1 MSLIDICVKRP
12 VFATM
17 LIVSLVVTGLASFR
31 ELGLDAFPKVDMP
44 TVTITT
50 RLEGA
55 SPEEIESNITKRIEE
70 AVNTINGIDEL
81 RSTTI
86 EGQSQVFV
94 TFVLERNID
103 EAAND
108 VREKVGT
115 VVSTFPQGTEAPA
128 IEKFDPDSAPIVAIV
143 VSGKRSAREITE
155 LADKKI
161 KRQLE
166 TVKDIGAVT
175 LVGDRKREIQIV
187 VNPHRLE
194 AYNLSIQQVK
204 AAVQRQN
211 VEVPGGNITWQMRE
225 QGLRT
230 LGRIERAADWSDL
243 IVADYK
249 GAPVRIRDIG
259 SALDGEEEPRTLS
272 RLDGKSAVSLLVQK
286 QSGTNTVAVV
296 ERVKAKL
303 QEIKQTLPPDIEFQA
318 VRDVSRFIK
327 RSIAEVQEHLML
339 GGLLASLIVAFF
351 IGRLMRWEQIVL
363 GALLAGLTLA
373 FFYGDPE
380 LLFTVVIGSIAVT
393 VVLFLSTARLR
404 PAFIAAI
411 SIPASIIATFTIMR
425 IAGFTLNNLTMLG
438 LSLSTGIV
446 IDDAIIV
453 LENIFRH
460 IEEEHRPPM
469 EAAVTGAKEI
479 VLAVM
484 ATTLSLVVIFLPV
497 AFMGGLVGR
506 FWNSFGLTATFA
518 ILVSLL
524 VAFTL
529 TPMLSARMLQHSHP
543 TQGSKTTR
551 VYAFLERH
559 YDRLMVWC
567 LNHRAVVLLLA
578 VLLLLSTI
586 LIGRQMKP
594 DFVVDDDMS
603 EFEVI
608 VETPPG
614 SSLDR
619 SDGILQRLEADLKT
633 IPEVEHLFTS
643 IGVQGKDRA
652 NITDASIYVGLKH
665 LRERT
670 RSQQAI
676 MQEVRQMFRTY
687 PDLRISVQQI
697 GLISGGGFK
706 QTPFNLVL
714 RGPDLQQLD
723 GYAQALIKRL
733 SAIPG
738 FVDVDTSQAQRRP
751 EVQVQIDRQKA
762 SDLGIRAEDVAL
774 TLRTMVGGEKVGF
787 YREGGEQYDVRLRL
801 KDDYRKD
808 ASVIS
813 ALTVPAAANRLVK
826 LNNMVS
832 LNSGRAPA
840 QIDRYAQER
849 QITVQ
854 ANLYR
859 MALGE
864 ATAQADAAIKAVTMS
879 PGYTTAYLGRGK
891 LMAEAF
897 YNFAIAF
904 VLSLAFIYIV
914 LAAQFESFIHP
925 ITIMVSMFLSI
936 PFGLVSLLIA
946 GQTLNIYSVMG
957 LFLLMGVVKKNA
969 ILQVDFTNVLRAR
982 GKPRYEAQL
991 EADRARLRPILMTTL
1006 AIIAGMLPVALGKGD
1021 GAASR
1026 ASLATAVVGGQ
1037 TLCLLI
1043 TLLVTPVIYSYFDD
1057 LRGLRIVSWLYEVRL
1072 WAWLR
1077 AKPAS
1082 GLSPHPDPLPR
1093 EERGL
1098 KHNILS
1104 TVWERIKV
1112 RGQRDGSG

>member
-1 MSLIDICVKRP
+1 
-12 VFATM
+12 
-17 LIVSLVVTGLASFR
+17 
-31 ELGLDAFPKVDMP
+31 
-44 TVTITT
+44 
-50 RLEGA
+50 
-55 SPEEIESNITKRIEE
+55 
-70 AVNTINGIDEL
+70 
-81 RSTTI
+81 
-86 EGQSQVFV
+86 
-94 TFVLERNID
+94 
-103 EAAND
+103 
-108 VREKVGT
+108 
-115 VVSTFPQGTEAPA
+115 
-128 IEKFDPDSAPIVAIV
+128 
-143 VSGKRSAREITE
+143 
-155 LADKKI
+155 
-161 KRQLE
+161 
-166 TVKDIGAVT
+166 
-175 LVGDRKREIQIV
+175 
-187 VNPHRLE
+187 
-194 AYNLSIQQVK
+194 K

-211 VEVPGGNITWQMRE
+211 AEVPGGNITWQTRE

-230 LGRIERAADWSDL
+230 LGRIERASDFSDL

-272 RLDGKSAVSLLVQK
+272 RLNGSNAVSLLIQK

-303 QEIKQTLPPDIEFQA
+303 QEIKQTVPPDVEFQV
-318 VRDVSRFIK
+318 VRDMSRFIK

-351 IGRLMRWEQIVL
+351 IGRLVRREQAAL
-363 GALLAGLTLA
+363 GALLAGLALA

-380 LLFTVVIGSIAVT
+380 LLLAVVVGSIAVT
-393 VVLFLSTARLR
+393 LVLFLFVPRLR

-460 IEEEHRPPM
+460 IEEERRPPM
-469 EAAVTGAKEI
+469 EAAVSGAKEI

-484 ATTLSLVVIFLPV
+484 ATTISLVVIFLPV

-529 TPMLSARMLQHSHP
+529 TPMLSARMLQSEQVGVGHAGGTRP
-543 TQGSKTTR
+543 DRGSKVTGF
-551 VYAFLERH
+551 YALLEH
-559 YDRLMVWC
+559 NYDRLLVWC
-567 LNHRAVVLLLA
+567 LNHRAAVLLLA
-578 VLLLLSTI
+578 GVLLCSTI
-586 LIGRQMKP
+586 LIGKQMKP

-619 SDGILQRLEADLKT
+619 SDGILRRLEADLKT
-633 IPEVEHLFTS
+633 VPEVEHLFTT
-643 IGVQGKDRA
+643 IGVRGKDRA
-652 NITDASIYVGLKH
+652 NITDASIYVGLRH
-665 LRERT
+665 LRQRK

-697 GLISGGGFK
+697 SLISGGGFK

-733 SAIPG
+733 SAIHG

-751 EVQVQIDRQKA
+751 EVQVRIDRQKA
-762 SDLGIRAEDVAL
+762 SDLGIRAEDIAL

-813 ALTVPAAANRLVK
+813 TLTVPAASGRLVK
-826 LNNMVS
+826 LNNVVT

-840 QIDRYAQER
+840 EIDRYAQER

-854 ANLYR
+854 ANLYE

-864 ATAQADAAIKAVTMS
+864 ATAHADAAVQAIGMPS
-879 PGYTTAYLGRGK
+879 DYSTAYLGRGK

-904 VLSLAFIYIV
+904 VLSIAFIYMV

-936 PFGLVSLLIA
+936 PFGLVSLLAA

-982 GKPRYEAQL
+982 GKPRDEAQL
-991 EADRARLRPILMTTL
+991 EADRARFRPILMTTL

-1057 LRGLRIVSWLYEVRL
+1057 LRGLRVISWLYEFRL

-1077 AKPAS
+1077 PKPAPA
-1082 GLSPHPDPLPR
+1082 LSR
-1093 EERGL
+1093 
-1098 KHNILS
+1098 
-1104 TVWERIKV
+1104 
-1112 RGQRDGSG
+1112 QRDGSE

>member
-1 MSLIDICVKRP
+1 MSLIEICVRRP

-17 LIVSLVVTGLASFR
+17 LIVSLVVMGLASFR
-31 ELGLDAFPKVDMP
+31 ELGLDVFPKVDLP
-44 TVTITT
+44 TVTVTT

-55 SPEEIESNITKRIEE
+55 SPEEIESTITKRIEE

-81 RSTTI
+81 RSTTL

-115 VVSTFPQGTEAPA
+115 VLSEFPQGTEAPA
-128 IEKFDPDSAPIVAIV
+128 IEKFDPDSSPIMAIV

-155 LADKKI
+155 LADKRI

-175 LVGDRKREIQIV
+175 LVGERKREIQLF

-194 AYNLSIQQVK
+194 AFNLSIQQVK
-204 AAVQRQN
+204 QAVQRQN
-211 VEVPGGNITWQMRE
+211 VEVPGGNITWQARE
-225 QGLRT
+225 EGLRT
-230 LGRIERAADWSDL
+230 LGRIERASDFNDL

-249 GAPVRIRDIG
+249 GAPARIRDIG
-259 SALDGEEEPRTLS
+259 YAADGEEEPRTLS
-272 RLDGKSAVSLLVQK
+272 RLDGRGAVSLLVQK

-296 ERVKAKL
+296 DRVKAKL
-303 QEIKQTLPPDIEFQA
+303 QEIKQTLPPDVEFQV
-318 VRDVSRFIK
+318 VRDLSRFIK
-327 RSIAEVQEHLML
+327 RSIAEVEEHLLL

-351 IGRLMRWEQIVL
+351 IGRLTRREQIVL
-363 GALLAGLTLA
+363 GALLAGLALA
-373 FFYGDPE
+373 FYHGDPG
-380 LLFTVVIGSIAVT
+380 LLLKVVVGAIAVT
-393 VVLFLSTARLR
+393 LFLFLSTPRLR

-425 IAGFTLNNLTMLG
+425 MAGFTLNNLTMLG

-460 IEEEHRPPM
+460 IEEEGRPPR
-469 EAAVTGAKEI
+469 EAAVTGANEI

-518 ILVSLL
+518 IMVSLL

-529 TPMLSARMLQHSHP
+529 TPMLGARMLKSAAQGGEGVGHRHGAGSHA
-543 TQGSKTTR
+543 TGLHR
-551 VYAFLERH
+551 LVERG
-559 YDRLMVWC
+559 YERLLVWC
-567 LNHRAVVLLLA
+567 LQHRLTVLLLSGLVFA
-578 VLLLLSTI
+578 STVLI
-586 LIGRQMKP
+586 ARQMKP

-614 SSLDR
+614 SSLER
-619 SDGILQRLEADLKT
+619 SDLSLRRLEADLRT
-633 IPEVEHLFTS
+633 IPEVEHLFTT
-643 IGVQGKDRA
+643 IGVKGKNRA
-652 NITDASIYVGLKH
+652 NVTDGSIYVGLKP
-665 LRERT
+665 LRERR
-670 RSQQAI
+670 RSQQEI
-676 MQEVRQMFRTY
+676 MQEVRQRFTAY
-687 PDLRISVQQI
+687 PELRVSAQQVN
-697 GLISGGGFK
+697 LISGGGFK

-714 RGPDLQQLD
+714 RGPDLQKLD
-723 GYAQALIKRL
+723 EYSQALVKRL
-733 SAIPG
+733 SAVPG
-738 FVDVDTSQAQRRP
+738 LVDVDTSQAQRRP
-751 EVQVQIDRQKA
+751 ELQVSIDRKKA
-762 SDLGIRAEDVAL
+762 SDLGIRAEDIASAL
-774 TLRTMVGGEKVGF
+774 RIMVGGEKVGF

-801 KDDYRKD
+801 VEEHRKD
-808 ASVIS
+808 ATVIS
-813 ALTVPAAANRLVK
+813 ELTVPAANGRLVK
-826 LNNMVS
+826 LNNLVT
-832 LNSGRAPA
+832 LNAGRGPA

-854 ANLYR
+854 ANLFR
-859 MALGE
+859 VALGE
-864 ATAQADAAIKAVTMS
+864 ATSQADAAVKELALP
-879 PGYTTAYLGRGK
+879 PGYGTAYLGRGK

-904 VLSLAFIYIV
+904 ILSIIFIYMV

-925 ITIMVSMFLSI
+925 VTIMASMFLSL
-936 PFGLVSLLIA
+936 PFGLVSLMVA
-946 GQTLNIYSVMG
+946 GKTLNIYSIMG

-982 GKPRYEAQL
+982 GMPRYEAQL

-1037 TLCLLI
+1037 ALCLLI

-1057 LRGLRIVSWLYEVRL
+1057 LRGIKVFSWLYEFRL
-1072 WAWLR
+1072 WAWVKSR
-1077 AKPAS
+1077 ALPVGSRVANSRSPS
-1082 GLSPHPDPLPR
+1082 G
-1093 EERGL
+1093 
-1098 KHNILS
+1098 
-1104 TVWERIKV
+1104 
-1112 RGQRDGSG
+1112 GSS

>member
-1 MSLIDICVKRP
+1 MSLIEICVKRP

-17 LIVSLVVTGLASFR
+17 LIVSLVVMGLASFR
-31 ELGLDAFPKVDMP
+31 ELGLDVFPKVDLP
-44 TVTITT
+44 TVTVTT

-55 SPEEIESNITKRIEE
+55 SPEEIESTITKRIEE

-94 TFVLERNID
+94 TFVLDRKID

-115 VVSTFPQGTEAPA
+115 VVSEFPQGAEAPA
-128 IEKFDPDSAPIVAIV
+128 IEKFDPDSTPIMAIV

-155 LADKKI
+155 LADKRI

-175 LVGDRKREIQIV
+175 LVGERKREVQLF

-204 AAVQRQN
+204 QAVQRQN
-211 VEVPGGNITWQMRE
+211 VEVPGGNITWQTRE
-225 QGLRT
+225 EGLRT
-230 LGRIERAADWSDL
+230 LGRIERASDFNDL

-259 SALDGEEEPRTLS
+259 YALDGEEEPRTLS
-272 RLDGKSAVSLLVQK
+272 RLDGRSAVSLLVQK

-296 ERVKAKL
+296 DRAKAKL
-303 QEIKQTLPPDIEFQA
+303 LEIKQNLPPDVEFQV
-318 VRDVSRFIK
+318 VRDLSRFIK
-327 RSIAEVQEHLML
+327 RSILEVEEHLLL

-351 IGRLMRWEQIVL
+351 IGRLTRQEQIVL
-363 GALLAGLTLA
+363 GVLLAGLAVA
-373 FFYGDPE
+373 FFHGDPA
-380 LLFTVVIGSIAVT
+380 LLLKVVIGSIAVT
-393 VVLFLSTARLR
+393 VILFLTVPRLR

-425 IAGFTLNNLTMLG
+425 VAGFTLNNLTMLG

-460 IEEEHRPPM
+460 VEEEGRPPM

-518 ILVSLL
+518 IMVSLL

-529 TPMLSARMLQHSHP
+529 TPMLSARMLKSDAQGGGDVERQHGA
-543 TQGSKTTR
+543 GSRATGL
-551 VYAFLERH
+551 YGLMERG
-559 YDRLMVWC
+559 YERLLIWC
-567 LNHRAVVLLLA
+567 LRHRLLVLLLSLLVFLSS
-578 VLLLLSTI
+578 VLLA
-586 LIGRQMKP
+586 RQMKP

-614 SSLDR
+614 SSLER
-619 SDGILQRLEADLKT
+619 SDQALQRLEADLKT
-633 IPEVEHLFTS
+633 IPEVEHLFTT
-643 IGVQGKDRA
+643 IGVKGKNRA
-652 NITDASIYVGLKH
+652 NVTDGSIYVGLKP
-665 LRERT
+665 LRGRT
-670 RSQQAI
+670 RSQQEI
-676 MQEVRQMFRTY
+676 MQQVRQMFKKY
-687 PDLRISVQQI
+687 PDLRVSAQQI
-697 GLISGGGFK
+697 NLISGGGFK

-714 RGPDLQQLD
+714 RGPDLQKLD
-723 GYAQALIKRL
+723 EYTQTLVKRL
-733 SAIPG
+733 SAVPG
-738 FVDVDTSQAQRRP
+738 LVDVDTSQAQRRP
-751 EVQVQIDRQKA
+751 ELQVWIDRKKA
-762 SDLGIRAEDVAL
+762 SDLGIRAEDIAS

-801 KDDYRKD
+801 VEEHRKD
-808 ASVIS
+808 ATVIS
-813 ALTVPAAANRLVK
+813 ELTVPAANGRLVK
-826 LNNMVS
+826 MNNLVTLNA
-832 LNSGRAPA
+832 GRAPA

-854 ANLYR
+854 ANLFR
-859 MALGE
+859 IALGE
-864 ATAQADAAIKAVTMS
+864 ATSQANAAVKELALP
-879 PGYTTAYLGRGK
+879 PGYGTAYLGRGK

-904 VLSLAFIYIV
+904 VLSIIFIYMV

-925 ITIMVSMFLSI
+925 VTIMASMFLSL
-936 PFGLVSLLIA
+936 PFGLVSLMVA
-946 GQTLNIYSVMG
+946 GMTLNIYSIMG

-982 GKPRYEAQL
+982 GMPRYEAQL

-1037 TLCLLI
+1037 ALCLLI

-1057 LRGLRIVSWLYEVRL
+1057 LRGIRVVSWLYQFRL
-1072 WAWLR
+1072 WAWVRSR
-1077 AKPAS
+1077 ALPAGSKVATGRSPS
-1082 GLSPHPDPLPR
+1082 G
-1093 EERGL
+1093 
-1098 KHNILS
+1098 
-1104 TVWERIKV
+1104 
-1112 RGQRDGSG
+1112 GSS

>member
-1 MSLIDICVKRP
+1 MSLIEICVKRP

-17 LIVSLVVTGLASFR
+17 LIVSLVVMGLASFR
-31 ELGLDAFPKVDMP
+31 ELGLDVFPKVDLP

-50 RLEGA
+50 KLEGA

-81 RSTTI
+81 RSTTV
-86 EGQSQVFV
+86 EGLSKVFV

-115 VVSTFPQGTEAPA
+115 VVSEFPQGTDAPA
-128 IEKFDPDSAPIVAIV
+128 IEKFDPDSAPIMAIV
-143 VSGKRSAREITE
+143 VSGKRSPREITE
-155 LADKKI
+155 LADKQI

-175 LVGDRKREIQIV
+175 LVGDRKREIQLFV
-187 VNPHRLE
+187 DPHRLE
-194 AYNLSIQQVK
+194 AYNLSIQQIK
-204 AAVQRQN
+204 QAVQRQN
-211 VEVPGGNITWQMRE
+211 VEVPGGNITWQSRE
-225 QGLRT
+225 EGLRT
-230 LGRIERAADWSDL
+230 LGRIERAADFNDL
-243 IVADYK
+243 IVADFK
-249 GAPVRIRDIG
+249 GAPVRIKDIG
-259 SALDGEEEPRTLS
+259 SAVDGEEEPRTLA
-272 RLDGKSAVSLLVQK
+272 RLDGRSAISLLVQK

-296 ERVKAKL
+296 DRVKGKL
-303 QEIKQTLPPDIEFQA
+303 QEIKRTLPPDVEFQV
-318 VRDVSRFIK
+318 VRDLSRFIK
-327 RSIAEVQEHLML
+327 RSILEVEEHLML

-351 IGRLMRWEQIVL
+351 IGRLTRREQVVL
-363 GALLAGLTLA
+363 GALLAGLALA
-373 FFYGDPE
+373 FFYGDSE
-380 LLFTVVIGSIAVT
+380 LLLQVVVVSIAIT
-393 VVLFLSTARLR
+393 LVLFLFVPRLR

-425 IAGFTLNNLTMLG
+425 MAGFTLNNLTMLG

-460 IEEEHRPPM
+460 IEEEGRPPM

-518 ILVSLL
+518 IMVSLL

-529 TPMLSARMLQHSHP
+529 TPMLSARMLKSEKIGGGHGGGPHGH
-543 TQGSKTTR
+543 GSKATGL
-551 VYAFLERH
+551 YAVLESG
-559 YDRLMVWC
+559 YDRLLVWC
-567 LNHRAVVLLLA
+567 LNHRPA
-578 VLLLLSTI
+578 VLLLSLGLLLSTVF
-586 LIGRQMKP
+586 IGRQMKP

-614 SSLDR
+614 SSLPR
-619 SDGILQRLEADLKT
+619 SDQIMQRLEGDLRT
-633 IPEVEHLFTS
+633 IPEVVHLFTT
-643 IGVQGKDRA
+643 IGVRGKDRA

-665 LRERT
+665 LRQRK
-670 RSQQAI
+670 RSQQMI
-676 MQEVRQMFRTY
+676 MQEVRQTLKKY
-687 PDLRISVQQI
+687 PDLRVSVQQI
-697 GLISGGGFK
+697 SLISGGGFK

-714 RGPDLQQLD
+714 RGPDLQRLD

-733 SAIPG
+733 TAVPG

-751 EVQVQIDRQKA
+751 EVQVWIDRKKA
-762 SDLGIRAEDVAL
+762 SDLGIRAEDIAL
-774 TLRTMVGGEKVGF
+774 ALRTMVGGEKVGF

-801 KDDYRKD
+801 MDDYRKD

-813 ALTVPAAANRLVK
+813 ALTVPAANGRLVK
-826 LNNMVS
+826 LNNVVT
-832 LNSGRAPA
+832 LNPGRAPA

-854 ANLYR
+854 ANLFR

-864 ATAQADAAIKAVTMS
+864 ATAEADAAVKALALPS
-879 PGYTTAYLGRGK
+879 GYGTAYLGRGK

-904 VLSLAFIYIV
+904 ILSLLFIYMV

-925 ITIMVSMFLSI
+925 VTIMVSMFLSI
-936 PFGLVSLLIA
+936 PFGLVSLLAA
-946 GQTLNIYSVMG
+946 GQTLNIYSIMG

-982 GKPRYEAQL
+982 GRPRYEAQL

-1057 LRGLRIVSWLYEVRL
+1057 LRGLRVVSWLYEFRL
-1072 WAWLR
+1072 WSWLR
-1077 AKPAS
+1077 ARAAHGFS
-1082 GLSPHPDPLPR
+1082 
-1093 EERGL
+1093 
-1098 KHNILS
+1098 
-1104 TVWERIKV
+1104 KV
-1112 RGQRDGSG
+1112 ANGRTPSAG

>member
-1 MSLIDICVKRP
+1 MSLINICVKRP

-55 SPEEIESNITKRIEE
+55 SPEEIESNITKRVEE

-94 TFVLERNID
+94 TFVLERKID

-115 VVSTFPQGTEAPA
+115 VVSGFPQGTEAPA
-128 IEKFDPDSAPIVAIV
+128 IEKFDPDAAPIVAIV

-155 LADKKI
+155 FADKKI

-175 LVGDRKREIQIV
+175 LVGDRKREIQLV

-211 VEVPGGNITWQMRE
+211 VEIPGGNITWQTRE

-249 GAPVRIRDIG
+249 GAPVRIGDIG

-303 QEIKQTLPPDIEFQA
+303 REIKQTLPPDIEFQV

-351 IGRLMRWEQIVL
+351 IGRLMRWEQVVL
-363 GALLAGLTLA
+363 GALLTGLTLA

-380 LLFTVVIGSIAVT
+380 LLLTVVIGSIAVT

-497 AFMGGLVGR
+497 AFTGGLVGR

-529 TPMLSARMLQHSHP
+529 TPMLSARMLRTEEFDEGHGGHRAHD
-543 TQGSKTTR
+543 QGSKTTH
-551 VYAFLERH
+551 VYAFLERN
-559 YDRLMVWC
+559 YDRLLVWC
-567 LNHRAVVLLLA
+567 LSHRAVVLLLT
-578 VLLLLSTI
+578 VLLLLSTV

-619 SDGILQRLEADLKT
+619 SDGILQRLEADLKS

-676 MQEVRQMFRTY
+676 MQEVRQMFMTH

-733 SAIPG
+733 TAIPG

-751 EVQVQIDRQKA
+751 EIQVQIDRKKA

-813 ALTVPAAANRLVK
+813 VLTVPTAASRLVK
-826 LNNMVS
+826 LNNVVT
-832 LNSGRAPA
+832 LNPGRAPA

-854 ANLYR
+854 ANLYQ

-864 ATAQADAAIKAVTMS
+864 ATAQADAATQAVGMS
-879 PGYTTAYLGRGK
+879 PGYSTAYLGRGK

-936 PFGLVSLLIA
+936 PFGLVSLLTA

-1057 LRGLRIVSWLYEVRL
+1057 LRGLRVVSWLYKVRL

-1082 GLSPHPDPLPR
+1082 DLSPHPDPLPIDG
-1093 EERGL
+1093 RG
-1098 KHNILS
+1098 
-1104 TVWERIKV
+1104 E
-1112 RGQRDGSG
+1112 SG

>member
-1 MSLIDICVKRP
+1 MSLIDICVRRP

-17 LIVSLVVTGLASFR
+17 LIVSLVVMGLASFR
-31 ELGLDAFPKVDMP
+31 ELGLDVFPKVDLP

-55 SPEEIESNITKRIEE
+55 SPEEIESQITKKIEE
-70 AVNTINGIDEL
+70 VVNTINGIDEL

-94 TFVLERNID
+94 TFVLERKID

-108 VREKVGT
+108 VREKVSKI
-115 VVSTFPQGTEAPA
+115 VSEFPPGTEAPA
-128 IEKFDPDSAPIVAIV
+128 IEKFDPDSAPVVAIV

-155 LADKKI
+155 IADKRI

-175 LVGDRKREIQIV
+175 LVGDRKREIQLFV
-187 VNPHRLE
+187 DPHRLE

-204 AAVQRQN
+204 QAIQRQN
-211 VEVPGGNITWQMRE
+211 IEVPGGNITWQTRE
-225 QGLRT
+225 EGLRT
-230 LGRIERAADWSDL
+230 LGRIERAADFSDL

-249 GAPVRIRDIG
+249 GAPVRIKDIG
-259 SALDGEEEPRTLS
+259 HALDGEEEPRTLS
-272 RLDGKSAVSLLVQK
+272 RLDGRNAVSLLIQK

-296 ERVKAKL
+296 DRVKAKL
-303 QEIKQTLPPDIEFQA
+303 QEIKEILPPDVEFQV
-318 VRDVSRFIK
+318 VRDLSRFIK
-327 RSIAEVQEHLML
+327 RSIAEVEEHLLL

-351 IGRLMRWEQIVL
+351 IGRLKRQEQIVL
-363 GALLAGLTLA
+363 GVLLVGLTLA
-373 FFYGDPE
+373 FLHGDPG
-380 LLFTVVIGSIAVT
+380 LLLAVVAGSIAVT
-393 VVLFLSTARLR
+393 LALFLFIPRLR

-425 IAGFTLNNLTMLG
+425 MAGFTLNNLTMLG

-460 IEEEHRPPM
+460 IEEEGRSPM

-479 VLAVM
+479 ALAVM

-518 ILVSLL
+518 IMVSLL

-529 TPMLSARMLQHSHP
+529 TPMLSARMLKPEELRGGPGEHRS
-543 TQGSKTTR
+543 GSKATGM
-551 VYAFLERH
+551 YALLERA
-559 YDRLMVWC
+559 YDRLLVWC
-567 LNHRAVVLLLA
+567 LNHRLFVLLLCLG
-578 VLLLLSTI
+578 LLVSTV

-614 SSLDR
+614 SSLAR
-619 SDGILQRLEADLKT
+619 SDQIVQRLETDLRT
-633 IPEVEHLFTS
+633 IPEVVHLFTT
-643 IGVQGKDRA
+643 IGVRGKDRA
-652 NITDASIYVGLKH
+652 NVTDASVYVGLKH

-670 RSQQAI
+670 RSQQQI
-676 MQEVRQMFRTY
+676 MQEVRRMFTRY
-687 PDLRISVQQI
+687 PDLRISAQQI
-697 GLISGGGFK
+697 NLISGGGFRA
-706 QTPFNLVL
+706 TPFNLVL
-714 RGPDLQQLD
+714 RGPDLHRLD

-733 SAIPG
+733 SAVPG

-751 EVQVQIDRQKA
+751 ETQVIIDRKKA
-762 SDLGIRAEDVAL
+762 SDLGINVEDIAL
-774 TLRTMVGGEKVGF
+774 ALRIMVGGEKVSF

-801 KDDYRKD
+801 VQDYRKE
-808 ASVIS
+808 ASVIQE
-813 ALTVPAAANRLVK
+813 LTVPAAAGRLVK
-826 LNNMVS
+826 LSNLVA
-832 LNSGRAPA
+832 LNPGRAPG

-854 ANLYR
+854 ANLFEKP
-859 MALGE
+859 LGE
-864 ATAQADAAIKAVTMS
+864 ATAIANAAVKELRLPT
-879 PGYTTAYLGRGK
+879 GYGTAYLGRGK
-891 LMAEAF
+891 LLAEAF

-904 VLSLAFIYIV
+904 VLSIAFIYMV
-914 LAAQFESFIHP
+914 LAAQFESFVHP
-925 ITIMVSMFLSI
+925 VIIMVSMFLSI
-936 PFGLVSLLIA
+936 PFGLVSLLLA
-946 GQTLNIYSVMG
+946 GKTLNIYSVMG

-969 ILQVDFTNVLRAR
+969 ILQVDFTNVLRSR
-982 GKPRYEAQL
+982 GLPRYEAQL

-1037 TLCLLI
+1037 TLCLLV
-1043 TLLVTPVIYSYFDD
+1043 TLLATPVIYSYFDD
-1057 LRGLRIVSWLYEVRL
+1057 LRGLRVVSWLYEFRLLRWVR
-1072 WAWLR
+1072 AR
-1077 AKPAS
+1077 AAARFSKVANSRTPS
-1082 GLSPHPDPLPR
+1082 GS
-1093 EERGL
+1093 
-1098 KHNILS
+1098 S
-1104 TVWERIKV
+1104 
-1112 RGQRDGSG
+1112 

>member
-1 MSLIDICVKRP
+1 MSLIDICVRRP
-12 VFATM
+12 VFTTM
-17 LIVSLVVTGLASFR
+17 LIVSLVVMGLASFR
-31 ELGLDAFPKVDMP
+31 DLGLDVFPKIDMP
-44 TVTITT
+44 TVTVTT

-94 TFVLERNID
+94 TFVLERKID

-108 VREKVGT
+108 VREKVAA

-128 IEKFDPDSAPIVAIV
+128 IEKFDPDSAPIMAIV

-175 LVGDRKREIQIV
+175 LVGDRKREIQLAV
-187 VNPHRLE
+187 DPRRLE

-204 AAVQRQN
+204 SAVQRQN
-211 VEVPGGNITWQMRE
+211 VEIPGGNITWQARE

-272 RLDGKSAVSLLVQK
+272 RLNGRNAVSLLIQK

-296 ERVKAKL
+296 ERVKARL
-303 QEIKQTLPPDIEFQA
+303 QEIKVTLPPDMQYQV

-327 RSIAEVQEHLML
+327 RSIAEVEEHLML

-351 IGRLMRWEQIVL
+351 IGHLVRWERVAL
-363 GALLAGLTLA
+363 STLLAGLVGV
-373 FFYGDPE
+373 FFYGDST
-380 LLFTVVIGSIAVT
+380 LLHTVVIGSIAVT
-393 VVLFLSTARLR
+393 VLLFLSTARLR
-404 PAFIAAI
+404 AAFIAAI
-411 SIPASIIATFTIMR
+411 AIPASIIATFTMMR

-460 IEEEHRPPM
+460 IEEERRSPM

-529 TPMLSARMLQHSHP
+529 TPMLSARMLKPAARRIEPSGTVGDGHDGHRQHAY
-543 TQGSKTTR
+543 GSKTTHI
-551 VYAFLERH
+551 YAVLERT
-559 YDRLMVWC
+559 YERLLVWC
-567 LNHRAVVLLLA
+567 LNHRTAVLLLA
-578 VLLLLSTI
+578 GLVLLSTV
-586 LIGRQMKP
+586 LIGRQLKP

-608 VETPPG
+608 IETPPG

-619 SDGILQRLEADLKT
+619 SDRILQQLEADLKT
-633 IPEVEHLFTS
+633 IPEVEQLFTT
-643 IGVQGKDRA
+643 IGVRGKDRA
-652 NITDASIYVGLKH
+652 NITDASIYLGLTH

-676 MQEVRQMFRTY
+676 MQEVRQMLRSY

-697 GLISGGGFK
+697 SMISGGGFK

-714 RGPDLQQLD
+714 RGSDLQQLD
-723 GYAQALIKRL
+723 GLAHALIRRL
-733 SAIPG
+733 TAIPG

-751 EVQVQIDRQKA
+751 EVQVWIDRQKA
-762 SDLGIRAEDVAL
+762 SDLGIRAEDIAL
-774 TLRTMVGGEKVGF
+774 ALRTMVGGEKVGF
-787 YREGGEQYDVRLRL
+787 YREGGEQYNVRLRL

-808 ASVIS
+808 VSAIS
-813 ALTVPAAANRLVK
+813 TLTVPAADNRLVK
-826 LNNMVS
+826 LNNVVT
-832 LNSGRAPA
+832 LNQGQAPA
-840 QIDRYAQER
+840 QIDRYGQER

-854 ANLYR
+854 ANLYQ

-864 ATAQADAAIKAVTMS
+864 ATAQADAAIKAIGLP
-879 PGYTTAYLGRGK
+879 PGYLTAYLGRGK

-904 VLSLAFIYIV
+904 VLSLTFIYIV

-936 PFGLVSLLIA
+936 PFGLLSLLVT

-982 GKPRYEAQL
+982 GKPRAEAQR

-1026 ASLATAVVGGQ
+1026 ASLAVAVVGGQ
-1037 TLCLLI
+1037 SLCLMV

-1057 LRGLRIVSWLYEVRL
+1057 LRGIRLISRLYEFRL
-1072 WAWLR
+1072 WTWR
-1077 AKPAS
+1077 
-1082 GLSPHPDPLPR
+1082 
-1093 EERGL
+1093 RG
-1098 KHNILS
+1098 
-1104 TVWERIKV
+1104 VED
-1112 RGQRDGSG
+1112 RG

>member
-17 LIVSLVVTGLASFR
+17 LIVSLVVMGLASFR
-31 ELGLDAFPKVDMP
+31 ELGLDVFPKVDLP

-94 TFVLERNID
+94 TFVLERKID

-115 VVSTFPQGTEAPA
+115 VVSAFPQGTDAPT
-128 IEKFDPDSAPIVAIV
+128 IEKFDPDSAPIMAIV
-143 VSGKRSAREITE
+143 VSGKRSDREITE

-166 TVKDIGAVT
+166 SIKDIGAVT
-175 LVGDRKREIQIV
+175 LVGDRKREIQLV

-211 VEVPGGNITWQMRE
+211 VEVPGGNVTWQTRE

-230 LGRIERAADWSDL
+230 LGRIERAADFSDL

-259 SALDGEEEPRTLS
+259 SAVDGEEEPRTLS
-272 RLDGKSAVSLLVQK
+272 RLDGRNAVSLLVQK

-296 ERVKAKL
+296 ERVKSKL
-303 QEIKQTLPPDIEFQA
+303 QQIAQTLPPDVTFQV
-318 VRDVSRFIK
+318 VRDTSRFIT

-351 IGRLMRWEQIVL
+351 IGRLARREQAAL
-363 GALLAGLTLA
+363 GALLAGLGLA

-380 LLFTVVIGSIAVT
+380 LLLAVVIGSIAVT
-393 VVLFLSTARLR
+393 LILFLFVPRLR

-460 IEEEHRPPM
+460 IEEERRPPM

-518 ILVSLL
+518 ILVSLV

-529 TPMLSARMLQHSHP
+529 TPMLSARMLKSAVNSIEPSGGFGDGHDEHRPQR
-543 TQGSKTTR
+543 QGSKTTHI
-551 VYAFLERH
+551 YAVLERN
-559 YDRLMVWC
+559 YDRLVVWC
-567 LNHRAVVLLLA
+567 LNHRAA
-578 VLLLLSTI
+578 VLLFAALLLFSI
-586 LIGRQMKP
+586 VPIGGQMKP

-619 SDGILQRLEADLKT
+619 SDGILRRLEADLRS
-633 IPEVEHLFTS
+633 IPEVQHLFTT
-643 IGVQGKDRA
+643 IGVRGKNRA
-652 NITDASIYVGLKH
+652 NITDASIYVGLTH
-665 LRERT
+665 LRQRK

-676 MQEVRQMFRTY
+676 MQEVRQMFKTY

-697 GLISGGGFK
+697 NLISGGGFK

-714 RGPDLQQLD
+714 RGPDLQALD
-723 GYAQALIKRL
+723 GYAQLLIKRFT
-733 SAIPG
+733 AIPG
-738 FVDVDTSQAQRRP
+738 FVDVDTGQAQRRP
-751 EVQVQIDRQKA
+751 EIEVRIDRQKA
-762 SDLGIRAEDVAL
+762 SDLGIRIEDIAL

-801 KDDYRKD
+801 KDDYRKE

-813 ALTVPAAANRLVK
+813 ALTVPDAVGRLVK
-826 LNNMVS
+826 LSNIVT
-832 LNSGRAPA
+832 LTSGRAPA

-864 ATAQADAAIKAVTMS
+864 ATAQADAAIKATGMP

-904 VLSLAFIYIV
+904 VLSIAFIYMV

-936 PFGLVSLLIA
+936 PFGLVSLLVA
-946 GQTLNIYSVMG
+946 GQTLNIYAVMG

-969 ILQVDFTNVLRAR
+969 ILQVDFTNVLRGR

-1043 TLLVTPVIYSYFDD
+1043 TLLVTPVVYSYFDD
-1057 LRGLRIVSWLYEVRL
+1057 LRGLRVIPRLYECRL

-1077 AKPAS
+1077 AKPTP
-1082 GLSPHPDPLPR
+1082 GLS
-1093 EERGL
+1093 
-1098 KHNILS
+1098 
-1104 TVWERIKV
+1104 KV
-1112 RGQRDGSG
+1112 DGGQTPSGGSSK